1 MYVSPSAPPMS
12 RPPLTTGAR
21 IIISLRAVLCFSP
34 MHTLPR
40 PLQSGTFPIL
50 NPKKRRSR
58 MLSEITEQLR
68 DQAAIEWRSDSSSI
82 WKLIGIKQF
91 VGLGIQLGPCLWAAS
106 NKQGKGKT
114 KSYPCK
120 WNRVIADLMSH
131 GHWTHECL
139 HLRLHRVWACPLPAE
154 RWEPLSGVPEE
165 TSGPQERP
173 AHRARM
179 LPRRTQQKSQINA
192 SPFSG
197 HWTINRRQLWWL
209 GWWDYLPRR
218 DVHTASTTMLRKWKR
233 KIGLWWKGRR
243 LRQRKFTNLI
253 CYLRKVEKEKQNK
266 PRVSKRREIR
276 GETNETIHN
285 GENEHWEERALREG
299 KYNAKLCQQRALEG
313 LQGSE
318 RSVVGS
324 AVSRVQGTRRCSL
337 AGRCSA
343 SQQAASH
350 TSSGPGIPG
359 LCCILGHC
367 THSSTEVNPSPAGW
381 GANFQACSFLGHFP
395 SVLKAAAALLS
406 WLFLLSSESSLTG

>member
-21 IIISLRAVLCFSP
+21 IIISLRAALCFSP

-318 RSVVGS
+318 RKGLLSWCRSWALPSPGCRGPGGAHLRGGALLASKQLRTPALAPASQGS
-324 AVSRVQGTRRCSL
+324 AVSWATAPTPLQRWIPALQG
-337 AGRCSA
+337 GE
-343 SQQAASH
+343 Q
-350 TSSGPGIPG
+350 TSK
-359 LCCILGHC
+359 L
-367 THSSTEVNPSPAGW
+367 VPSW
-381 GANFQACSFLGHFP
+381 DIFLR
-395 SVLKAAAALLS
+395 S
-406 WLFLLSSESSLTG
+406 